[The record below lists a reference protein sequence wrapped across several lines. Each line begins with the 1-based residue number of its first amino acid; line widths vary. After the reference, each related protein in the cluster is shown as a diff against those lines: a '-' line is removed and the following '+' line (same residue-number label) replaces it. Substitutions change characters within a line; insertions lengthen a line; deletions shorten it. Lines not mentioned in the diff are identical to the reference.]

1 MLVSILIPCYN
12 AERWIHQ
19 CIESA
24 LAQTWTEKEVIVV
37 DDGSTDNS
45 LGIIQSFKDR
55 IRFET
60 GPNRG
65 GNAARNRLLEL
76 SRGEWV
82 QYLDADDYLL
92 PDKIERQTACAT
104 ADADIVFGPILVEEL
119 LPDPVLQGP
128 FHLGD
133 TPDAWVLWA
142 QWRLP
147 QTGAALWKRTM
158 LTEIGGW
165 TPDLPCCQEHELY
178 LRALSAGK
186 RFVYCDQPGAV
197 YRFWSTQTVSRR
209 DKNLVNQ
216 QRLRLLE
223 SAEKHLRSV
232 GRLSPARLQAIN
244 ETRFRIAR
252 FQWPTDHEAAT
263 SVMRQ
268 VLDSQPKFHPAS
280 SSGAGFWY
288 RIVYQLAGFRHA
300 EWIAATLRPFRRRVD
315 NARYAA

>member
-12 AERWIHQ
+12 AERWIQQ

-45 LGIIQSFKDR
+45 LGIIQGFQDR

-104 ADADIVFGPILVEEL
+104 PDADIVFGPILVEEL
-119 LPDPVLQGP
+119 LPEPVLQGP
-128 FHLGD
+128 FHLSD
-133 TPDAWVLWA
+133 TPDPWVLWA

-147 QTGAALWKRTM
+147 QTGAALWNRKM

-165 TPDLPCCQEHELY
+165 APDLPCCQEHELY

-186 RFVYCDQPGAV
+186 RFVYCDQSGAV
-197 YRFWSTQTVSRR
+197 YRYWSTQTVSRR
-209 DKNLVNQ
+209 DKSLVNQ
-216 QRLRLLE
+216 QRLRLLD
-223 SAEKHLRSV
+223 SAEKQLRSV
-232 GRLSPARLQAIN
+232 GELSPARLQAIN
-244 ETRFRIAR
+244 ATRFRIAR
-252 FQWPTDHEAAT
+252 YQWPTDHEAAT
-263 SVMRQ
+263 VVMQQ
-268 VLDSQPKFHPAS
+268 VMDSQPEFQPDA
-280 SSGAGFWY
+280 SSGASFWY
-288 RIVYQLAGFRHA
+288 RIVYQVAGFRNA
-300 EWIAATLRPFRRRVD
+300 ERIAATVRPFRQRVD
-315 NARYAA
+315 SVRYAT